1 LRFPRR
7 LGNSFVRLS
16 CGQLCRGGGWRHVVG
31 MTARIILAVAAAML
45 WAAAAQAAEVPD
57 QPQVLPRTKL
67 FDPLLADPRWAHF
80 SASFQNYGGDN
91 GLNDVASVS
100 VGDEFSLYQSPGLG
114 GAWGIGVQAAV
125 FALFDLDAQSKDLI
139 NADYWVGI
147 PLSWRS
153 GPNSAVLR
161 LYHQSSHLGDEYL
174 LRSAGNR
181 RSRVNLSYEV
191 VDLKLSRE
199 FHGRAVRVYGGGGM
213 LFDQEPSD
221 IRRGLAQA
229 GLELRSPWTLAD
241 DLLRPVAAL
250 DLQSTEE
257 SRWRVDVSAR
267 AGVELM
273 STVDRD
279 YVVQLMLE
287 YYRGRNPNGQFF
299 LNDVEFYGIGLHAY
313 F

>member
-1 LRFPRR
+1 MLLRILMAVLV
-7 LGNSFVRLS
+7 LG
-16 CGQLCRGGGWRHVVG
+16 
-31 MTARIILAVAAAML
+31 TACAAR
-45 WAAAAQAAEVPD
+45 AAEVPD
-57 QPQVLPRTKL
+57 TPQVLPRGKL

-80 SASFQNYGGDN
+80 SASVQDYGGDN
-91 GLNDVASVS
+91 GLNTVASVS
-100 VGDEFSLYQSPGLG
+100 VGDEFSLYQAPVGE

-153 GPNSAVLR
+153 GANSAVLR

-181 RSRVNLSYEV
+181 RSRINLSYEV
-191 VDLKLSRE
+191 VDLKLSRDL
-199 FHGRAVRVYGGGGM
+199 FDRALRVYGGGGV
-213 LFDQEPSD
+213 LLDQEPSD
-221 IRRGLAQA
+221 IKRGLLQA
-229 GLELRSPWTLAD
+229 GIEARPPWSFAD
-241 DLLRPVAAL
+241 GLLRPVAAA
-250 DLQSTEE
+250 DFQSTEE
-257 SRWRVDVSAR
+257 SDWRVDVSAR
-267 AGVELM
+267 AGLELA
-273 STVDRD
+273 SSVDRD

-299 LNDVEFYGIGLHAY
+299 LRDVEFYGIGLHAY

>member
-1 LRFPRR
+1 MLRI
-7 LGNSFVRLS
+7 L
-16 CGQLCRGGGWRHVVG
+16 
-31 MTARIILAVAAAML
+31 LAVLVLGTACAAR
-45 WAAAAQAAEVPD
+45 AAEVPD
-57 QPQVLPRTKL
+57 KPQVLPRGKL

-80 SASFQNYGGDN
+80 SASVQNYGGDN
-91 GLNDVASVS
+91 GLNTVASVS
-100 VGDEFSLYQSPGLG
+100 VGDEFSLYQAPVGE

-153 GPNSAVLR
+153 GDNSAVLR

-181 RSRVNLSYEV
+181 RSRINLSYEV
-191 VDLKLSRE
+191 VDLKLSRDL
-199 FHGRAVRVYGGGGM
+199 FDRTLRVYGGGGV
-213 LFDQEPSD
+213 LIDQEPSD
-221 IRRGLAQA
+221 IKRGLLQA
-229 GLELRSPWTLAD
+229 GIEARPPWSFAD
-241 DLLRPVAAL
+241 GLLRPVAAA
-250 DLQSTEE
+250 DFQSTEE
-257 SRWRVDVSAR
+257 SDWRVDVSAR
-267 AGVELM
+267 AGLELA
-273 STVDRD
+273 SSVDRD

-299 LNDVEFYGIGLHAY
+299 LRDVEFYGVGLHAY

>member
-1 LRFPRR
+1 
-7 LGNSFVRLS
+7 
-16 CGQLCRGGGWRHVVG
+16 
-31 MTARIILAVAAAML
+31 MIRILLAVLVLGVTFAAR
-45 WAAAAQAAEVPD
+45 AAEIPD
-57 QPQVLPRTKL
+57 QPQVLPRGKL

-80 SASFQNYGGDN
+80 SASVQDYGGDN
-91 GLNDVASVS
+91 GLNTVASVS
-100 VGDEFSLYQSPGLG
+100 VGDEFSLYQAPVGE

-153 GPNSAVLR
+153 GANSAVLR

-181 RSRVNLSYEV
+181 RSRLNLSYEV
-191 VDLKLSRE
+191 VDLKLSRDL
-199 FHGRAVRVYGGGGM
+199 FDRALRVYGGGGV
-213 LFDQEPSD
+213 LIDQEPSD
-221 IRRGLAQA
+221 IKRGLLQA
-229 GLELRSPWTLAD
+229 GIEARPPWSFAD
-241 DLLRPVAAL
+241 GLLRPVAAA
-250 DLQSTEE
+250 DFQSTEE
-257 SRWRVDVSAR
+257 SDWRVDVSAR
-267 AGVELM
+267 AGLELA

-299 LNDVEFYGIGLHAY
+299 LRDVEFYGIGLHAY

>member
-1 LRFPRR
+1 MLRI
-7 LGNSFVRLS
+7 V
-16 CGQLCRGGGWRHVVG
+16 
-31 MTARIILAVAAAML
+31 LAVTILLIATL
-45 WAAAAQAAEVPD
+45 PVRAAEVPD
-57 QPQVLPRTKL
+57 KPQVLPRGKL
-67 FDPLLADPRWAHF
+67 FDPLLADPRWPHF
-80 SASFQNYGGDN
+80 SASVQDYGGNN
-91 GLNDVASVS
+91 GLNTVASVS
-100 VGDEFSLYQSPGLG
+100 VGDEFPLFQAPAGS
-114 GAWGIGVQAAV
+114 GAWGVGIQAAV
-125 FALFDLDAQSKDLI
+125 FALFDLEAQSKDLI

-153 GPNSAVLR
+153 GPNSAILR

-181 RSRVNLSYEV
+181 RSRINLSYEV

-199 FHGRAVRVYGGGGM
+199 FYDRTLRLYGGGGV

-221 IRRGLAQA
+221 IRRGLVQWGA
-229 GLELRSPWTLAD
+229 ELRGPWRFVD
-241 DLLRPVAAL
+241 GLLRPVAAM
-250 DLQSTEE
+250 DFQSTEE
-257 SRWRVDVSAR
+257 SNWRVDVSAR
-267 AGVELM
+267 AGVELG

-299 LNDVEFYGIGLHAY
+299 LRDVEFYGIGLHAY

>member
-1 LRFPRR
+1 MLRVS
-7 LGNSFVRLS
+7 L
-16 CGQLCRGGGWRHVVG
+16 
-31 MTARIILAVAAAML
+31 TAIAVAVASIAAVH
-45 WAAAAQAAEVPD
+45 AAELPD
-57 QPQVLPRTKL
+57 RPEVLPRGKL

-80 SASFQNYGGDN
+80 SASVQSYGGDN
-91 GLNDVASVS
+91 GLETVAAVS
-100 VGDEFSLYQSPGLG
+100 VGDEFSLYQAPVLD

-125 FALFDLDAQSKDLI
+125 FALFDLDAESKDLI

-153 GPNSAVLR
+153 GPNSAILR

-191 VDLKLSRE
+191 VDLKLSRDL
-199 FHGRAVRVYGGGGM
+199 FDRALRLYGGGGV

-221 IRRGLAQA
+221 LKPGLLQWGVEA
-229 GLELRSPWTLAD
+229 RPPYSFAD
-241 DLLRPVAAL
+241 GLLRPVAAA
-250 DLQSTEE
+250 DFQSTEE
-257 SRWRVDVSAR
+257 SNWRVDVSAR
-267 AGVELM
+267 AGLELA
-273 STVDRD
+273 SSVDRD

-299 LNDVEFYGIGLHAY
+299 LREVEFYGVGLHAY